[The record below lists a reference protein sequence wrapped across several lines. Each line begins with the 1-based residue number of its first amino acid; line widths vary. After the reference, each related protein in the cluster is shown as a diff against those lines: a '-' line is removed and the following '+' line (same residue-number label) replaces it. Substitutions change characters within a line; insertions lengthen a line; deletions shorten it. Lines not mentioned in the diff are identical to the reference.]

1 MTMLRFYQK
10 AILDILENRFL
21 NTITVI
27 TIALSVLIVSAFIL
41 FFANASDV
49 MNAWKSG
56 IRVMAYLKP
65 GIAVDEIGALKQ
77 QILGMYGVQDVNFIS
92 KTEAMDRLKQRMR
105 RQSSILENLRDNPL
119 PDALEICMIPSS
131 QSLEKIENLAKQVE
145 SLSAVDDIEY
155 GQAWIGRFYNIFSI
169 FKFGGY
175 AVGGLFFMATVFI
188 VANTIRLVLYSRR
201 EEVEIMRLV
210 GATDRFIQTPFYFE
224 GIILGGFGGLIGQGV
239 LFGIY
244 LIVSLNV
251 EPGFSYSLIKIRFF
265 SLWVFWAIFFASMCV
280 GWLGCYLSLKQFLT
294 MQSD

>member
-1 MTMLRFYQK
+1 MRRFYQK
-10 AILDILENRFL
+10 AIQDILENRFL

-27 TIALSVLIVSAFIL
+27 TIALSVLIVSAFVL
-41 FFANASDV
+41 FFVNASDV

-65 GIAVDEIGALKQ
+65 GMTLAETEALKVQ
-77 QILGMYGVQDVNFIS
+77 VSSMYGVQDVQFIS
-92 KTEAMDRLKQRMR
+92 KAAALNRLKERMQ
-105 RQSSILENLRDNPL
+105 RQSSILENLKENPL

-131 QSLEKIENLAKQVE
+131 QSIEKIENLAKQVE

-210 GATDRFIQTPFYFE
+210 GATDRFINTPFYLE
-224 GIILGGFGGLIGQGV
+224 GIILGGFGGLIGQGI
-239 LFGIY
+239 LFLTY
-244 LIVSLNV
+244 LIVSFNV
-251 EPGFSYSLIKIRFF
+251 QSGLSYSLIKIRFF
-265 SLWVFWAIFFASMCV
+265 PMWTFWAIFIASMGV
-280 GWLGCYLSLKQFLT
+280 GWLGCFLSLKQFLT

>member
-1 MTMLRFYQK
+1 MRRFYQK
-10 AILDILENRFL
+10 AIQDILENRFL

-27 TIALSVLIVSAFIL
+27 TIALSVLIVSAFAL
-41 FFANASDV
+41 FFANANDV
-49 MNAWKSG
+49 MNAWKRG

-65 GIAVDEIGALKQ
+65 GLAPDEIESLKQ
-77 QILGMYGVQDVNFIS
+77 KIRGMYGVQKVEFVS
-92 KTEAMDRLKQRMR
+92 KTEAMNRLRQRMQ
-105 RQSSILENLRDNPL
+105 RQSSILENLKENPL
-119 PDALEICMIPSS
+119 PDAMEICMIPSS
-131 QSLEKIENLAKQVE
+131 QSIEKIEDLAKQVE

-210 GATDRFIQTPFYFE
+210 GAADRYITTPFYLE
-224 GIILGGFGGLIGQGV
+224 GIILGGFGSLVGQGI
-239 LFGIY
+239 LFLAY
-244 LIVSLNV
+244 LVVSFGV
-251 EPGFSYSLIKIRFF
+251 QPGFSDSLIKIRFF
-265 SLWVFWAIFFASMCV
+265 SIWVFWAILFAGMGV
-280 GWLGCYLSLKQFLT
+280 GWLGCFLSLKQFLT